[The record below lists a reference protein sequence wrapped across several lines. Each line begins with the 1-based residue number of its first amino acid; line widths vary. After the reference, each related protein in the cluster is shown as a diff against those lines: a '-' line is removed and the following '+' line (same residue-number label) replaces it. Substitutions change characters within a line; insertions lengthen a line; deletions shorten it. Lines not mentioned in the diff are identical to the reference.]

1 MVRVGLIGFGL
12 AGQAFHAPVIRGVP
26 GMELACI
33 LERHGSNAEAK
44 YPEVRVARTLDEMLS
59 DKSINLCVVATP
71 NDSHYS
77 YTKACLQAG
86 RDVVVDKPFTP
97 TMAEAE
103 QLVRLAADRGR
114 LVTVYQDRRWD
125 GAFLTVKKLVSSG
138 ALGTVA
144 EYESRF
150 DRFRLETK
158 PSAWREQAEF
168 PAAGVLWDLG
178 PHLIDG
184 ALVLFGEPETICAAA
199 LCQRENSKIDDAFDV
214 IMQYPRTRATLR
226 ARIIAYASG
235 PSPADSWDGRIVH
248 QVRNGSTRRNPARS
262 QLSGRAELG
271 FGLGAGTGRTLGDS
285 EPCERGASQ
294 STNRARR
301 LSRVLRQRA
310 RCDRE
315 GDSVGRDARTSI
327 AHDARASAGAQEQPG
342 RSESP
347 VDGSAGVNARLS
359 KTESYIGTGFRGR
372 GRPRHIYPFIT
383 FWNAA

>member
-1 MVRVGLIGFGL
+1 MVRVGVIGFGL

-33 LERHGSNAEAK
+33 LERHGSNAKQK

-59 DKSINLCVVATP
+59 DKTIGLIVVATP

-77 YTKACLQAG
+77 YTKTCLEAG

-184 ALVLFGEPETICAAA
+184 ALVLFGEPETIFASA
-199 LCQRENSKIDDAFDV
+199 LCQREASKIDDAFDV

-226 ARIIAYASG
+226 ARIIAYAPSHHLLLHGTKGSFVKYGMDPQEEILRG
-235 PSPADSWDGRIVH
+235 PNCPDGLDWGA
-248 QVRNGSTRRNPARS
+248 NW
-262 QLSGRAELG
+262 
-271 FGLGAGTGRTLGDS
+271 GLETKEHWGT
-285 EPCERGASQ
+285 
-294 STNRARR
+294 
-301 LSRVLRQRA
+301 LSRVGEAPRKVETERGDYRGFYANVRDAIEKRAPSEVTPEQALRTMRA
-310 RCDRE
+310 LLLAHKSSRE
-315 GDSVGRDARTSI
+315 GRSVRW
-327 AHDARASAGAQEQPG
+327 
-342 RSESP
+342 
-347 VDGSAGVNARLS
+347 
-359 KTESYIGTGFRGR
+359 TEA
-372 GRPRHIYPFIT
+372 PE
-383 FWNAA
+383 